1 MREKYKAYLPIW
13 FVLMVPPMLFLLIGW
28 NFIMCGIGLMVGL
41 LIIGLPDGFIKYS
54 KNIFKL
60 WGISVLLDVIA
71 FIFLLAP
78 ELLSKIEFFNTN
90 LVHPLE
96 YNPYSKV
103 FSTIYIIILFVTIL
117 FLAYKLINKFIIKG
131 INGSKIKVR
140 FMKFVIIISV
150 LPYLLFIPS
159 TFVIQTEKNNLE
171 DFKGT
176 ILGNKSDVVTVMK
189 YLSVSDYIDSYVLDT
204 HTEPYSINLYLDT
217 IDVNYMEKFEMDAA
231 TIFNLIE
238 DVNAVNYTMN
248 GIKYSYSINKINK
261 IFKDVKNTDIS
272 DILNRYT
279 SSNYTE
285 YMYLDHVGKYDLFDT
300 SEVCEETN
308 QRLFTYNG
316 NTYYLECSSLENIML
331 FYANEKIMDLKTAL
345 SQGAISEDDIID
357 SLLPIKTDEELNE
370 NSGI

>member
-1 MREKYKAYLPIW
+1 
-13 FVLMVPPMLFLLIGW
+13 
-28 NFIMCGIGLMVGL
+28 MCGIGLMVGL

-60 WGISVLLDVIA
+60 WGISILLDVIA
-71 FIFLLAP
+71 FIFLIVP
-78 ELLSKIEFFNTN
+78 ELLSKIDFFNTN
-90 LVHPLE
+90 LVKPLE

-103 FSTIYIIILFVTIL
+103 FSAVYTIVLFLMIL

-131 INGSKIKVR
+131 ISGSKTKVR
-140 FMKFVIIISV
+140 FMKFVIIICV
-150 LPYLLFIPS
+150 LPYLLFVPS
-159 TFVIQTEKNNLE
+159 TFVLKAEKNNLE

-189 YLSVSDYIDSYVLDT
+189 YLSVSKYIDSYVLDT
-204 HTEPYSINLYLDT
+204 HTEPYSINLYLHT

-231 TIFNLIE
+231 TIFNLID
-238 DVNAVNYTMN
+238 DVNVVNYTMN
-248 GIKYSYSINKINK
+248 GIKYSYSINKINT
-261 IFKDVKNTDIS
+261 IFKDVKSTDIN
-272 DILNRYT
+272 DVLNRYT
-279 SSNYTE
+279 SSNFTD

-331 FYANEKIMDLKTAL
+331 FYNNEKVMNLKTAL
-345 SQGAISEDDIID
+345 SQGAISEDDIIE

-370 NSGI
+370 DINN